1 MTLEQL
7 KYILENNQPITQKY
21 FIFECSTE
29 SSQFVFHQYLNLY
42 CVNNNLN
49 INFIDELTAN
59 NNVNLFTTT
68 NTSVDVLYTD
78 KLTSSVI
85 PNRITWVRCKSIDKN
100 LLPDISEY
108 VISIPA
114 LENWHL
120 KDYAYSL
127 LPKLS
132 QKDIDQ
138 LVKTHDNIYMLDAD
152 INKIKVFDNYDVVYK
167 DIKDQIYIDL
177 SEYKIFDLVNCFVRY
192 DKTTLHNLLLQLD
205 NIDIDIFGLLTL
217 LIRSFKHVIDIQ
229 LSKVSSPE
237 SVGVSSKQYWAIK
250 KYSCNVYTRNQL
262 IQIYSVL
269 TNCDFYIKSGYI
281 SASMLLNYLII
292 TIMTIKERT
301 N

>member
-7 KYILENNQPITQKY
+7 KHILENNQPITQKY

-42 CVNNNLN
+42 CANNNLN

-68 NTSVDVLYTD
+68 NISVDVLYTD

-85 PNRITWVRCKSIDKN
+85 PSRITWVRCKSIDKN

-108 VISIPA
+108 VISIPS

>member
-7 KYILENNQPITQKY
+7 KHILENNQPITQKY

-42 CVNNNLN
+42 CANNNLN

-59 NNVNLFTTT
+59 NTVNLFTTT

-192 DKTTLHNLLLQLD
+192 DRTTLHNLLLQLD

>member
-7 KYILENNQPITQKY
+7 KHILENNQPITQKY

-42 CVNNNLN
+42 CANNNLN

-59 NNVNLFTTT
+59 NTVNLFTTT

-85 PNRITWVRCKSIDKN
+85 PNRITWVRCKTIDKN

-108 VISIPA
+108 VISIPT

-192 DKTTLHNLLLQLD
+192 DRTTLHNLLLQLD